1 MTTIAEQVL
10 DALRSYDLQG
20 RGGQYRCNSPLRPGS
35 NSHGFSVVIEGDEEG
50 AFRDFVTG
58 ESGSLVNLAERLGIP
73 VPERPQRVQVETSKR
88 PYRDLADYAA
98 LKGVPPEAFIAAGWH
113 EAMIKDQGK
122 ERPALEFP
130 TRTGNRYR
138 FLDGENP
145 KFKSVYQYK
154 PCWYGLQKAVRIADE
169 TAQPLVI
176 CNGEPS
182 VVVAQHFG
190 MAACAI
196 TNGEAKNIPEHLLDE
211 LTDACHGV
219 VVVALDCDDAG
230 RRGAAKYSEA
240 LASRR
245 MDYVI
250 LDLGLSD
257 SGDLAD
263 FCKLHT
269 SDCVAALAKL
279 TPVSRPPSAEAPPLP
294 TAALSSLVSELI
306 GLRRTEQSADVV
318 IARLRSELDS
328 LEMESR
334 PDAVI
339 SMGDLVDQYKAQ
351 LADAQAN
358 PGKIRGMRTHLATL
372 DKFIGGWQSGRL
384 HILIGETGTGK
395 TTCAASIVSSFI
407 EDAPGMV
414 VPTEGT
420 PAYWL
425 SKLVAARAS
434 INTEALEAGALDETA
449 HRRVQSELTRIQST
463 QVHIYDCQSPTPD
476 EIRAFVQRGI
486 SEHGYKWLLLDS
498 LSNLSIS
505 GNKSI
510 FDTTSAAADFALEMT
525 RLGLVV
531 IATAQV
537 GRNLEDKAVK
547 MPGKHSAKGSGRLED
562 NADVLLGLYNHQQ
575 YVDAGQA
582 EENALFPA
590 GTLAI
595 RCLKHRHKGASENKH
610 VTVVFRPGIGIY
622 EFRSDHK

>member
-1 MTTIAEQVL
+1 MTLADQVL
-10 DALRSYDLQG
+10 EALRPYDLQG
-20 RGGQYRCNSPLRPGS
+20 RSGQYRCNSPLRPGS
-35 NSHGFSVVIEGDEEG
+35 NSHGFSLVIEGDDRG
-50 AFRDFVTG
+50 AWNDHVTS
-58 ESGSLVNLAERLGIP
+58 ESGSLIDLAERLGIA
-73 VPERPQRVQVETSKR
+73 VPERPQRTQVETSKR
-88 PYRDLADYAA
+88 PYRGLADYAA
-98 LKGVPPEAFIAAGWH
+98 LKGVPPEVFTAAGWK
-113 EAMIKDQGK
+113 ETVIADQGK
-122 ERPALEFP
+122 DRPALEFP

-138 FLDGENP
+138 FLDGQNP
-145 KFKSVYQYK
+145 KFKSVFGYT
-154 PCWYGLQKAVRIADE
+154 PCWYGLQKAARRAAD
-169 TAQPLVI
+169 TQQPLVI

-196 TNGEAKNIPEHLLDE
+196 TNGEAKNIPDHLLDE
-211 LTDACHGV
+211 LCAAWHGV
-219 VVVALDCDDAG
+219 VVIALDCDETG
-230 RRGAAKYSEA
+230 RRGAQKYAAA
-240 LASRR
+240 LSSRR
-245 MDYVI
+245 ITHIV

-269 SDCVAALAKL
+269 SDCVPALAKL
-279 TPVSRPPSAEAPPLP
+279 TPAPAPVAPDAAPS
-294 TAALSSLVSELI
+294 AALSSLVSELI
-306 GLRRTEQSADVV
+306 NLRRAEQPADVV
-318 IARLRSELDS
+318 IARLRAELDA
-328 LEMESR
+328 LELESR

-339 SMGDLVDQYKAQ
+339 SMGDLVDQYRAQ
-351 LADAQAN
+351 LADALAN

-372 DKFIGGWQSGRL
+372 DKFVGGWQTGRL
-384 HILIGETGTGK
+384 HIIIGETGTGK

-407 EDAPGMV
+407 EDSPGMV

-425 SKLVAARAS
+425 SKLVAARAG
-434 INTEALEAGALDETA
+434 INTESLEAGTLDETA

-463 QVHIYDCQSPTPD
+463 RVHIYDRQSPTPD

-486 SEHGYKWLLLDS
+486 AEHGYKWLLLDS
-498 LSNLSIS
+498 LSNLSVPNS
-505 GNKSI
+505 KGI

-582 EENALFPA
+582 EENAMFPA

-622 EFRSDHK
+622 EFRSEQK